1 MGRGGLREQ
10 ETAVP
15 RVWHRGGPVG
25 ERGALR
31 LAQVGP
37 CGREVPYVWYGW
49 TPMGERGAP
58 RLARLGPLWEAAMP
72 CAWHGLTPARTP
84 A

>member
-1 MGRGGLREQ
+1 M
-10 ETAVP
+10 P
-15 RVWHRGGPVG
+15 RVWHRGAPVG

-37 CGREVPYVWYGW
+37 SGREVPYVWYGW
-49 TPMGERGAP
+49 TPMGERGA
-58 RLARLGPLWEAAMP
+58 RV
-72 CAWHGLTPARTP
+72 WHGWAPCGRQRCPAPGT

>member
-1 MGRGGLREQ
+1 MSLPGQLYTRQPGED
-10 ETAVP
+10 
-15 RVWHRGGPVG
+15 GPG
-25 ERGALR
+25 WAEGAGDSSALR

-58 RLARLGPLWEAAMP
+58 RLARLGPLWEAAVP
-72 CAWHGLTPARTP
+72 CAWHGSTPARTP

>member
-1 MGRGGLREQ
+1 M
-10 ETAVP
+10 
-15 RVWHRGGPVG
+15 G

-37 CGREVPYVWYGW
+37 SGREVPYVWYGW

-72 CAWHGLTPARTP
+72 CAWHGLTPAHTP